1 MNKLFLLDAF
11 ALIYRAHFAFS
22 KNPRINSKGMSTGA
36 VLGFTN
42 TLLDVIKKEKP
53 THIGVAFDTPEP
65 TFRHLEFKEYK
76 AQREAQPE
84 DITTAI
90 PYIYKMVQ
98 AFNIPILVKP
108 GFEAD
113 DVIGTLAKKAK
124 QHGDFEVFM
133 MTPDKDYSQIVEENI
148 FLYKPAMFGNDVA
161 IWGVSEVLAKWE
173 ITDTKQVIDIL
184 GLQGDAVDNIPGIP
198 GIGEKTAIKLVQE
211 FGSVENLI
219 ANVDKLKG
227 KQQENVR
234 NFAQQGL
241 LSKKLATIDIEVP
254 IEFNPEALQLEAM
267 NETMVRALFDEL
279 EFKTLKERLF
289 KEKTTEKTPTTPA
302 TKPSAKAKVNTGQID
317 LFGSPT
323 PALPEGEE
331 DNDSPPSGELEG
343 ALGSGGR
350 LTIANTVHHYY
361 LIDNQVDRK
370 RLIDLLNQQTEFCLD
385 TETTGLDALSAELV
399 GLSISCYPT
408 EAYYIPFPADQT
420 EAKSIISEFKEVFEN
435 QAITKIGQNIKY
447 DYMVLQNYGIELQG
461 TLWDTMLAHYLIEP
475 DMRHNMDVLAEN
487 YLNYSPVSIETLIGK
502 KGNKQGNMR
511 DVPLEDIKEYA
522 AEDADITLQL
532 KYQFAKSL
540 PPAPSEGGVDSI
552 LLTSA
557 APEGGE
563 IITPPPSEGA
573 GGRLLGVLGRS
584 FVFFNVETPLI
595 PVLADMERA
604 GVKIDTASLKDIS
617 TDLTKEIL
625 ATEKEIYTLAGT
637 EFNIASPKQLGEIL
651 FERLKLDDKAKK
663 TKTGQYA
670 TGEEILVKL
679 TDKHLIINKILDYR
693 EIVKLKNTY
702 VDALPALI
710 SPLDGRLHTT
720 YQQAVA
726 ATGRLSSINPNL
738 QNIPIR
744 TAKGRE
750 IRKAFVASSDD
761 FVILSA
767 DYSQI
772 ELRIMAHFAK
782 DETMLKAFQNGEDIH
797 AATAAKVFKVPLNQ
811 VDSDMRRKA
820 KTANFGIIYGISAH
834 GLAQRLNIPRGEA
847 GEIIRA
853 YFEEFSAIKKYMD
866 NVVNQARE
874 NEYVQTILGRRRYLR
889 NINSQ
894 NAVER
899 GNAERNAINAPIQGS
914 AADMIKLAMIGIHK
928 YLKDNQLQSKMLLQ
942 VHDELV
948 FEAHKSELDI
958 LQPAIAEIM
967 KNALKLEVPMEVGM
981 GTGRNWLE
989 AH

>member
-65 TFRHLEFKEYK
+65 TFRHVEFQEYK

-113 DVIGTLAKKAK
+113 DVIGTIAKKAK

-148 FLYKPAMFGNDVA
+148 YLYKPAMFGNDVA
-161 IWGVSEVLAKWE
+161 IWGVPEVLAKWE

-184 GLQGDAVDNIPGIP
+184 ALQGDAVDNIPGIP

-211 FGSVENLI
+211 FGSLENLLV
-219 ANVDKLKG
+219 NTDKLKG
-227 KQQENVR
+227 KQKENVE
-234 NFAQQGL
+234 NFADKGR
-241 LSKKLATIDIEVP
+241 LSKRLATIDIDVP
-254 IEFNPEALQLEAM
+254 IEFDPEALKLEPM
-267 NETMVRALFDEL
+267 NEAAVKALFDEL
-279 EFKTLKERLF
+279 EFRTLKERMF
-289 KEKTTEKTPTTPA
+289 KEKSAEKSPTITSA
-302 TKPSAKAKVNTGQID
+302 KSSAKAKVNTGQMD
-317 LFGSPT
+317 LFGSPLT
-323 PALPEGEE
+323 PEGGTSETPPQEE
-331 DNDSPPSGELEG
+331 FERENSLFGDGG
-343 ALGSGGR
+343 ASR
-350 LTIANTVHHYY
+350 QTIANTVHHYY
-361 LIDNQVDRK
+361 VIGNQVDRK
-370 RLIDLLNQQTEFCLD
+370 RLIDLLNQQSEFCLD

-408 EAYYIPFPADQT
+408 EAYYIPFPADQK
-420 EAKSIISEFKEVFEN
+420 EAKAIVSEFKEVFEN
-435 QAITKIGQNIKY
+435 QAIIKIGQNIKY

-511 DVPLEDIKEYA
+511 DVPIEEIKEYA

-532 KYQFAKSL
+532 KQKFEKYFPKQASQTLKSGL
-540 PPAPSEGGVDSI
+540 EN
-552 LLTSA
+552 
-557 APEGGE
+557 
-563 IITPPPSEGA
+563 
-573 GGRLLGVLGRS
+573 
-584 FVFFNVETPLI
+584 VFFAVETPLI

-637 EFNIASPKQLGEIL
+637 EFNIASPKQLGDIL
-651 FERLKLDDKAKK
+651 FEHLKLDDKAKK

-670 TGEEILVKL
+670 TGEEILAKL
-679 TDKHLIINKILDYR
+679 TDKHPIINKILDYR

-782 DETMLKAFQNGEDIH
+782 DDTMLKAFQNGEDIH
-797 AATAAKVFKVPLNQ
+797 TATAAKVFKVPLNQ

-866 NVVNQARE
+866 AVVNQARE
-874 NEYVQTILGRRRYLR
+874 NEYVETILGRRRYLR

-928 YLKDNQLQSKMLLQ
+928 FLKDKQLQSKMLLQ

-981 GTGRNWLE
+981 GTGKNWLE